1 MNAQILIESTVRQI
15 TVLIAQIAT
24 SGGIRAPL
32 AQVANQVFV
41 ELAREL
47 EAQGVSRKVSADMF
61 GMALRAY
68 IRKVR
73 RLTEGGTDSGI
84 TLWQAVLDFIQ
95 KEGLVTRPRLLE
107 RFKHDG
113 ELEVSSIVR
122 DLSDNGLIFSSGAGT
137 GTVYRAASEDDLR
150 HISRLGQG
158 EGLLE
163 LAWALIFREGPL
175 TADELA
181 SRLNHSAEETGTVI
195 DKLEKSGR
203 VKREGDR
210 IRAEEFVIP
219 FGATHGWEASVF
231 DHVQAMV
238 QTICQRLSSATDGAR
253 PNDEVGGS
261 TYTFDIWPG
270 HVHEAEVS
278 RDRVEI
284 ANRKTPPPSSFEK
297 ITTYVGQCVV
307 ANEPHD
313 SDDEEKK

>member
-1 MNAQILIESTVRQI
+1 
-15 TVLIAQIAT
+15 
-24 SGGIRAPL
+24 
-32 AQVANQVFV
+32 
-41 ELAREL
+41 
-47 EAQGVSRKVSADMF
+47 
-61 GMALRAY
+61 
-68 IRKVR
+68 
-73 RLTEGGTDSGI
+73 
-84 TLWQAVLDFIQ
+84 
-95 KEGLVTRPRLLE
+95 
-107 RFKHDG
+107 
-113 ELEVSSIVR
+113 
-122 DLSDNGLIFSSGAGT
+122 
-137 GTVYRAASEDDLR
+137 
-150 HISRLGQG
+150 
-158 EGLLE
+158 LE

-270 HVHEAEVS
+270 HVHEAEVRGQLAEQRKRLGEL